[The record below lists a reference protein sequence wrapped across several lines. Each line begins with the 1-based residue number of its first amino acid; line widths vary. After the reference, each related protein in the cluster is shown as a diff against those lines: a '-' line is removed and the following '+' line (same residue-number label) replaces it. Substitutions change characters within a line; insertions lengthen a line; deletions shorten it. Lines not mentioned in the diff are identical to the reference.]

1 MNRAD
6 VTSGAAFRAALRATV
21 VLIGVLLVASLIAFT
36 TLRRELTAGLE
47 VQIADDRALLEEI
60 YERGGDLAVIGAI
73 DALKDPLQTRL
84 RAVGLFDT
92 AGRKLAG
99 NIDLAPAAFGWRRST
114 LTIDVPVAA
123 LPPGVET
130 ADYYFNVSTLGR
142 MILVVGRDLT
152 LVERQERRML
162 QAFLLLGVV
171 VSGAF
176 LSIGYFA
183 SRQTLQK
190 LERMAATLERVS
202 QGDNQAR
209 LEVRGDADQ
218 IDRIAHVM
226 NRHLDRL
233 SDLIVTTRASAAAIA
248 HDLQTPMSRAFL
260 SLDRALRDL
269 DHNADPRPA
278 IEDIAAELARL
289 RSIFDAILRIS
300 RLETDEGR
308 ARFGPVALAGLLEE
322 MAETF
327 APLAEERGQ
336 HLTLEP
342 VAADLRVEADEPM
355 LAQLVANLVQN
366 AIGHCPAGT
375 CITLSAAQ
383 VGPEVVLTVRDTGPG
398 IPAAERERVFE
409 MFYRIDPNR
418 TGGGNGLGMALVKAI
433 AQRLGASVRLLD
445 ASPGLRVEVVFPGD
459 GAPGA

>member
-1 MNRAD
+1 
-6 VTSGAAFRAALRATV
+6 
-21 VLIGVLLVASLIAFT
+21 
-36 TLRRELTAGLE
+36 
-47 VQIADDRALLEEI
+47 
-60 YERGGDLAVIGAI
+60 
-73 DALKDPLQTRL
+73 
-84 RAVGLFDT
+84 
-92 AGRKLAG
+92 
-99 NIDLAPAAFGWRRST
+99 
-114 LTIDVPVAA
+114 
-123 LPPGVET
+123 
-130 ADYYFNVSTLGR
+130 
-142 MILVVGRDLT
+142 
-152 LVERQERRML
+152 ML